1 MEAEICHRDACCPGG
16 SEAAA
21 LLSVSLLATQLD
33 YIFDAFMESGTQFV
47 VSAARA
53 LLPSQRFI
61 CVLLTRGGDHVSAA
75 SLGGL

>member
-1 MEAEICHRDACCPGG
+1 M
-16 SEAAA
+16 
-21 LLSVSLLATQLD
+21 SLLATQLD